1 MARGVWPWR
10 AIAGGPMLQ
19 YIWILLST
27 SLFHRWT
34 PPLPDPVRSNGLPAR
49 EVAWKVLLAVAAGA
63 YADAALERELK
74 RQSLS
79 AADRALATELAY
91 GAIRQRRLLDAW
103 LDALGRVRAEQQPPL
118 LRWLLHVGL
127 YQLLFTARIPASA
140 AVSTTVDLA
149 KQGGL
154 ARLAPVANGLL
165 RSVLRRREQAG
176 AAATGGPM
184 AEGRSVAGSVAG
196 SADPVAAVASTGA
209 AQPWLGLPLSE
220 DRILSFGLRHSLP
233 EWLAADLLGW
243 LTPDR
248 AEAFGRACNSA
259 PPLDLRVNRCRSDRQ
274 ALAEAFAAAG
284 IRTQPLSES
293 VHGLSLLDRS
303 GDLRALPGYGEGLW
317 SVQDRGAQRIV
328 LLLDPQPGQR
338 VLDACAAPGG
348 KCTQIAEWMNDQGEI
363 WAVDRSEA
371 RLRRVALNA
380 ERLGLRSIQRLS
392 ADASDLGS
400 LRPEWL
406 GSFDRILLDAPCSG
420 LGTLSRHA
428 DARWRMQP
436 EEIDTLVALQRQLL
450 EALLP
455 LLAPAGRLVYATC
468 TVHPSENG
476 ETIAWLLQRH
486 PELVLAQQQQWWPAQ
501 ELDGSCGGDGFFVA
515 VLDLQEPRS

>member
-1 MARGVWPWR
+1 VIARPWR
-10 AIAGGPMLQ
+10 
-19 YIWILLST
+19 
-27 SLFHRWT
+27 
-34 PPLPDPVRSNGLPAR
+34 PPSRLPA
-49 EVAWKVLLAVAAGA
+49 
-63 YADAALERELK
+63 
-74 RQSLS
+74 
-79 AADRALATELAY
+79 
-91 GAIRQRRLLDAW
+91 
-103 LDALGRVRAEQQPPL
+103 
-118 LRWLLHVGL
+118 
-127 YQLLFTARIPASA
+127 
-140 AVSTTVDLA
+140 
-149 KQGGL
+149 
-154 ARLAPVANGLL
+154 
-165 RSVLRRREQAG
+165 
-176 AAATGGPM
+176 
-184 AEGRSVAGSVAG
+184 
-196 SADPVAAVASTGA
+196 
-209 AQPWLGLPLSE
+209 
-220 DRILSFGLRHSLP
+220 
-233 EWLAADLLGW
+233 
-243 LTPDR
+243 
-248 AEAFGRACNSA
+248 
-259 PPLDLRVNRCRSDRQ
+259 
-274 ALAEAFAAAG
+274 
-284 IRTQPLSES
+284 QPLFES
-293 VHGLSLLDRS
+293 VDGLTLLDRS
-303 GDLRALPGYGEGLW
+303 GELRTLPGYGEGLW

-328 LLLDPQPGQR
+328 PLLDPQPGQR

-436 EEIDTLVALQRQLL
+436 EEIDPLVALQRQLL

>member
-19 YIWILLST
+19 YIWILLTT

-34 PPLPDPVRSNGLPAR
+34 APLPDPVRSNGLPAR

-154 ARLAPVANGLL
+154 ARLASVANGLL

-176 AAATGGPM
+176 AA
-184 AEGRSVAGSVAG
+184 
-196 SADPVAAVASTGA
+196 
-209 AQPWLGLPLSE
+209 QPWLGLSLSE
-220 DRILSFGLRHSLP
+220 DPILSFGLRHSLP

-274 ALAEAFAAAG
+274 ALAAAFAAAG
-284 IRTQPLSES
+284 IRTQPLFES
-293 VHGLSLLDRS
+293 VDGLTLLDRS
-303 GDLRALPGYGEGLW
+303 GDLRTLPGYGEGLW

-328 LLLDPQPGQR
+328 PLLDPQPGQR

-436 EEIDTLVALQRQLL
+436 EEIDPLVALQRQLL

>member
-1 MARGVWPWR
+1 MPE
-10 AIAGGPMLQ
+10 
-19 YIWILLST
+19 
-27 SLFHRWT
+27 
-34 PPLPDPVRSNGLPAR
+34 PVRSNGLPAR

-79 AADRALATELAY
+79 GADRALATELAY
-91 GAIRQRRLLDAW
+91 GSIRQRRLLDAW
-103 LDALGRVRAEQQPPL
+103 LDAHGRVRAEQQPPR

-165 RSVLRRREQAG
+165 RSVLRRREQVG
-176 AAATGGPM
+176 AAASCGPL
-184 AEGRSVAGSVAG
+184 AAASGTSARSA
-196 SADPVAAVASTGA
+196 TA

-220 DRILSFGLRHSLP
+220 DPCVSFGLRQSLP

-243 LTPDR
+243 LGLDR
-248 AEAFGRACNSA
+248 AESFARACNSS
-259 PPLDLRVNRCRSDRQ
+259 PPLDLRVNRRRSDRQ
-274 ALAEAFAAAG
+274 ALVAAFAAAG
-284 IRTQPLSES
+284 LRSQPLAES
-293 VHGLSLLDRS
+293 ADGLTLLDRS
-303 GDLRALPGYGEGLW
+303 GDLRSLPGYGEGLW
-317 SVQDRGAQRIV
+317 SVQDRSAQRIV
-328 LLLDPQPGQR
+328 PLLDPQPGQK

-348 KCTQIAEWMNDQGEI
+348 KCTQIAEWMADQGEI

-380 ERLGLRSIQRLS
+380 ERLGLTSIQRLS
-392 ADASDLGS
+392 ADASDLAG
-400 LRPEWL
+400 LRPEWI

-428 DARWRMQP
+428 DARWRMQ
-436 EEIDTLVALQRQLL
+436 EQEIDTLVALQRQLL
-450 EALLP
+450 EGLLP

-468 TVHPSENG
+468 TVHPRENT
-476 ETIAWLLQRH
+476 EMIAWLLQRQ
-486 PELVLAQQQQWWPAQ
+486 PQLRLQQQEQWWPAQ
-501 ELDGSCGGDGFFVA
+501 ELDGSCCGDGFFVA
-515 VLDLQEPRS
+515 VLDLQEAGFKPQELREAAVAAPLAAAG